1 LAKISWSKTDQR
13 EPGWGGLC
21 RETSRIRLSA
31 SIPLIPLEIP
41 LQVPLQFR
49 CSIPQGRG
57 RKPLKT
63 VVFCRWNQ
71 FGGRFLREFSAACRG
86 IRAGFGYDPE
96 PADPLTEV
104 SDE

>member
-1 LAKISWSKTDQR
+1 MSVQLER
-13 EPGWGGLC
+13 GVGLS
-21 RETSRIRLSA
+21 RARYHGAGRGRIRLSA
-31 SIPLIPLEIP
+31 AIPLIPLEIP

-57 RKPLKT
+57 RKPLKA

-71 FGGRFLREFSAACRG
+71 FDGRFLREFSAACRG